1 MSATKGTSV
10 KRKYG
15 KCGDEVNMC
24 EKTCIYL
31 YTYMKILQRKL
42 LCCTNNIGDE
52 TIHI

>member
-1 MSATKGTSV
+1 MRATKGTSV
-10 KRKYG
+10 KRK
-15 KCGDEVNMC
+15 CGDEMNMC

-31 YTYMKILQRKL
+31 YIYMKIPQRKL